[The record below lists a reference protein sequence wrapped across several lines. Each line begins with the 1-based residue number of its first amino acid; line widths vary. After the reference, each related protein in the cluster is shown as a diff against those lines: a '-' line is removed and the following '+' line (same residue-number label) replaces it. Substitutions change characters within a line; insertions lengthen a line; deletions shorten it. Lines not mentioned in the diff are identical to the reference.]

1 MKLVKIRATPSL
13 FPFSLL
19 LFSFPIVTR
28 RSFLFLLQWRN
39 KLKDRIEHFQKLPC
53 SRSDEKR
60 RLEARKQD
68 EGGIHLSKPKKA
80 GKNERDWCP
89 FAGTSM
95 KNSRSIR
102 GVMCS
107 RCRTEVTNCDESM
120 LFRSLLYCQD
130 NQTFLKM
137 LFQSLKF
144 TTICV
149 YLTLFDIH
157 IYLNYVVLLPKLY
170 CIINLINLK
179 YLISNISE

>member
-1 MKLVKIRATPSL
+1 MNLFEISKNCEPLL
-13 FPFSLL
+13 LYFHFPF
-19 LFSFPIVTR
+19 FCFHFVTR

-53 SRSDEKR
+53 SQSNEKR

-80 GKNERDWCP
+80 EKNERDWCP

-95 KNSRSIR
+95 KNSGSIR

-120 LFRSLLYCQD
+120 LFRSLLCCQD

-157 IYLNYVVLLPKLY
+157 IFKL
-170 CIINLINLK
+170 
-179 YLISNISE
+179 S